1 MHARTSIARRKQY
14 KIHTTHHS
22 RPPVPLST
30 CLSISLSS
38 LPSHTSLLSS
48 LLEANSSYPSL
59 SLSPAGRLSLLSFL
73 CIPSLFS
80 PVACL
85 VWRKDSSLSTAPS
98 LTSCFPS
105 TLPPFLPPT
114 KAKQACWFA
123 CLLGI
128 SYPQADRANLQLLQ
142 EIAVPALA
150 AFFLLRD
157 NTCMHP
163 GCCFLCCASHGSW
176 KASLVSFLVPVDWKG
191 ARELLSGWHQPLA
204 STIEAASESERD
216 RQRAP

>member
-1 MHARTSIARRKQY
+1 MLCNVCICMHAHRSPEENNTK
-14 KIHTTHHS
+14 
-22 RPPVPLST
+22 ST
-30 CLSISLSS
+30 QPITLALLSLSRHAC
-38 LPSHTSLLSS
+38 L
-48 LLEANSSYPSL
+48 SL
-59 SLSPAGRLSLLSFL
+59 SLISALTYFFIVLSLGSQLKLPISLSLLSL
-73 CIPSLFS
+73 CIRSLFS

-163 GCCFLCCASHGSW
+163 SCCFLCITRV
-176 KASLVSFLVPVDWKG
+176 L
-191 ARELLSGWHQPLA
+191 
-204 STIEAASESERD
+204 ES
-216 RQRAP
+216 

>member
-1 MHARTSIARRKQY
+1 MHAHRSPEENNTKSTQPITLALLSL
-14 KIHTTHHS
+14 S
-22 RPPVPLST
+22 RHACLSLSHLCPHILLYCPLSWKPT
-30 CLSISLSS
+30 QVTHL
-38 LPSHTSLLSS
+38 
-48 LLEANSSYPSL
+48 SL
-59 SLSPAGRLSLLSFL
+59 SLAGRLSLLSFL

-204 STIEAASESERD
+204 ASTIEAASESERD